1 MRNFLIMFLIF
12 NELKFIKLFL
22 RYIIKLKFWFL
33 MKNIIIEFYI
43 WLILLK
49 INFLFFKNF
58 EEILFS

>member
-22 RYIIKLKFWFL
+22 RYIIKLKFRFL

-49 INFLFFKNF
+49 INILFFKNF